1 MPLGAVAQQHRMAHG
16 GAAASLPALA
26 PAAQCGSCWHRPHT
40 GPQVQAGRGSQ
51 SLSLLGGDGLLIHGQ
66 GFSKGFKPKP
76 SFLRSFPQPLPS
88 QWPVAG
94 AGLEDPQN
102 PSQGLP
108 GAGTHLPPAPA
119 ALSGSPP
126 HKPCLGATSR
136 ARGGVSEQVALLGT
150 DGRGGWQDGS
160 AAAPTRASGCPPQGL
175 GRGGPSRGRYPGR
188 PEWPSLYCWGSSRVR
203 GWGWG
208 EGAPVVPALPARHG
222 GAGVHWL
229 SSRPL
234 HCKVGPLGRGP

>member
-1 MPLGAVAQQHRMAHG
+1 MTKTEANSSTAKSERGMPLGAVAQQPRMAHEV
-16 GAAASLPALA
+16 AAASLPALA
-26 PAAQCGSCWHRPHT
+26 PTAQCGSCWPRLHT

-126 HKPCLGATSR
+126 PQALPGSHVTGAGWSQR
-136 ARGGVSEQVALLGT
+136 AGGFAGNRRQRGLA
-150 DGRGGWQDGS
+150 GWQCGGS
-160 AAAPTRASGCPPQGL
+160 NTG
-175 GRGGPSRGRYPGR
+175 
-188 PEWPSLYCWGSSRVR
+188 
-203 GWGWG
+203 
-208 EGAPVVPALPARHG
+208 
-222 GAGVHWL
+222 
-229 SSRPL
+229 
-234 HCKVGPLGRGP
+234 